1 MTKIII
7 YTGLSLSFDEARE
20 ILDSDE
26 KREVIYKR
34 PIKRGDLSIDLKEN
48 PDIICIIDGV
58 FHQNSAVGHREI
70 LKTISEGVKVY
81 GSSSMGALRASEL
94 DSLGMI
100 GIGWCYEQ
108 YASGNVNSD
117 DDVAVMLDSTT
128 LEPLSTPL
136 ISMDYV
142 FKNAVKNNIISQSE
156 KDELIKITKQ
166 TYYPK
171 RNYAKTLTESNLDNI
186 KKEKLI
192 DFIRCQEDIKKE
204 DAKKLLKYIS
214 THENL

>member
-1 MTKIII
+1 
-7 YTGLSLSFDEARE
+7 
-20 ILDSDE
+20 
-26 KREVIYKR
+26 
-34 PIKRGDLSIDLKEN
+34 
-48 PDIICIIDGV
+48 
-58 FHQNSAVGHREI
+58 
-70 LKTISEGVKVY
+70 
-81 GSSSMGALRASEL
+81 MGALRASEL

-100 GIGWCYEQ
+100 GIGWCYDQ

-171 RNYAKTLTESNLDNI
+171 RNYAKTIRESNLDNI

-192 DFIRCQEDIKKE
+192 DFIRYQEDIKKE

-214 THENL
+214 TNENL